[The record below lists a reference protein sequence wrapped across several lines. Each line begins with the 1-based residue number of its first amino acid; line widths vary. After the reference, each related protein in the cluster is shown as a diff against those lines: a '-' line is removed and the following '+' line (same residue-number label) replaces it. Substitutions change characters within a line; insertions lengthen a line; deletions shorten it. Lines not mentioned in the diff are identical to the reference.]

1 MVVLAS
7 DFDKSKYLRAED
19 LKAEKKFRIK
29 EVTVEGMADK
39 EQKLTVWFTN
49 DKRGLVLNKT
59 NNRTLRGEFGDDVS
73 DWKDKIIV
81 VFPTM
86 VDFRGKWSRGC
97 VFVSHRR
104 SKQAKLQRQC
114 RRSPSKAATVRW
126 QRQRRRHKSSTSLG
140 KRNRPRSRASPR
152 ILMMRST
159 SDSEVNQSGLE
170 GVHLPARIFTECC
183 DVEQQKA
190 HSTTA

>member
-59 NNRTLRGEFGDDVS
+59 NNRTEFGDDVS

-81 VFPTM
+81 VFPMM
-86 VDFRGKWSRGC
+86 VDFRGKMVPGLR
-97 VFVSHRR
+97 VRIPPP
-104 SKQAKLQRQC
+104 KQAGQAAAAV
-114 RRSPSKAATVRW
+114 PSQPKQGGNGQVAAATPPL
-126 QRQRRRHKSSTSLG
+126 QELDEFGQTQSPEKPSL
-140 KRNRPRSRASPR
+140 AED
-152 ILMMRST
+152 L
-159 SDSEVNQSGLE
+159 DDEVN
-170 GVHLPARIFTECC
+170 F
-183 DVEQQKA
+183 
-190 HSTTA
+190 